1 VNSSWAAGGLRRRL
15 EYFLARAVLASLR
28 VGPFALAGFYARLLD
43 RLAPRLRRIAEKNL
57 AMAGMPL
64 AVAGGVYDSIARLLW
79 TFARMP
85 GIRRDNVRDWIDYE
99 GFEHFEEAKRRG
111 RGVLFATGHLG
122 NWELSA
128 YAHALMAEPMHIVVR
143 PLDNPYLD
151 AFVMRRRTAS
161 GNRAI
166 GKKDLLRGV
175 LKALQGNQAVGI
187 LIDQN
192 TSLDEGVFVDFF
204 GVPACANAGFVK
216 LAHRTG
222 AAVIPGFA
230 LWDETLRRYRLKF
243 FPIVEMTGDAA
254 ADTQRLHSI
263 LESVI
268 REHPDQ
274 WLWIHRRWK
283 TRPPGEP
290 PIY

>member
-1 VNSSWAAGGLRRRL
+1 MTSSSAAGGLRRRI
-15 EYFLARAVLASLR
+15 EYLLARAVLGSLSIA
-28 VGPFALAGFYARLLD
+28 PFALARFYSRLLD
-43 RLAPRLRRIAEKNL
+43 RFVPRLRRIAGKNL
-57 AMAGMPL
+57 AMAGLPSNT
-64 AVAGGVYDSIARLLW
+64 VDGVYDSIARLLW

-85 GIRRDNVRDWIDYE
+85 GIQRENVREWIDYD
-99 GFEHFEEAKRRG
+99 GFEHYEEAKRRG
-111 RGVLFATGHLG
+111 KGVLFATGHLG

-128 YAHALMAEPMHIVVR
+128 YAHALLTEPMHIVVR

-151 AFVMRRRTAS
+151 AFVMRCRTAT
-161 GNRAI
+161 GNHII

-175 LKALQGNQAVGI
+175 LKALQANGAVGV

-192 TSLDEGVFVDFF
+192 TALDEGIFVDFF
-204 GVPACANAGFVK
+204 GVPASANAGFVK

-230 LWDETLRRYRLKF
+230 LWDESLRRYRLKF
-243 FPIVEMTGDAA
+243 YPIVEMTGDVA

-263 LESVI
+263 LEAVV
-268 REHPDQ
+268 REHPEQ

>member
-1 VNSSWAAGGLRRRL
+1 MLD
-15 EYFLARAVLASLR
+15 LAV
-28 VGPFALAGFYARLLD
+28 
-43 RLAPRLRRIAEKNL
+43 PRLRRIAIKNL
-57 AMAGMPL
+57 QMAGLPESITD
-64 AVAGGVYDSIARLLW
+64 GIYDSIGRLMYG
-79 TFARMP
+79 FAHFP
-85 GIRRDNVRDWIDYE
+85 SINHSNVREWIDYE

-111 RGVLFATGHLG
+111 KGVLFATAHLG

-128 YAHALMAEPMHIVVR
+128 YAHALMTGPMNVVVR

-151 AFVMRRRTAS
+151 EFVEKRRSSS
-161 GNRAI
+161 GNKII

-175 LKALQGNQAVGI
+175 LKALAANEAVGI

-192 TSLDEGVFVDFF
+192 AGLDDGVFIDFF
-204 GVPACANAGFVK
+204 GTRASANSGFVK

-230 LWDETLRRYRLKF
+230 LWREDLKRYVLKF
-243 FPIVEMTGDAA
+243 LPVVEMTGDLQT
-254 ADTQRLHSI
+254 DTQRLHSI

-268 REHPDQ
+268 REYPDQ

-283 TRPPGEP
+283 TRPPGESS
-290 PIY
+290 IY